1 MNLIILLFSYVFHSR
16 YEGYDM
22 RNIIVQ
28 PTIIEIK
35 NQILMSKNKTLQVV
49 TEEQIIYD
57 KCKRYYD
64 IKNILTALEDNN
76 IDIHRKLQI
85 IKSDIEFT
93 NNNKVTRCD
102 TTKGGLYTF
111 WDDE

>member
-22 RNIIVQ
+22 RNVVIQ
-28 PTIIEIK
+28 PTIIDIK
-35 NQILMSKNKTLQVV
+35 NQILMSKNKTYLM
-49 TEEQIIYD
+49 TEDQILFD
-57 KCKRYYD
+57 KCK
-64 IKNILTALEDNN
+64 KNQRVKKILTILEDKDV
-76 IDIHRKLQI
+76 DIHRKLQI
-85 IKSDIEFT
+85 IDSDIEFT